1 MKVAG
6 GYFWKVLRVDL
17 SLGRSEVLR
26 FDEEFA
32 RKYIGGRGFN
42 IKFLW
47 DNLRRRN
54 FKISAF
60 DPDNVLCM
68 SPGPLCGTYTVAA
81 SKTSFATISP
91 ATGIYGD
98 SSMGGVFGPEFRQ
111 TGHDGLVITGRA
123 PELSY
128 LLIDGHKVQVV
139 PFPELKGKSAL
150 EAEGMI
156 RGHTGD
162 QDLKIA
168 VIGPAGENRVVFAC
182 LNSDWSR
189 NAGRIGIGAVLG
201 SKNLKAIAVRGAYD
215 LPIADVDALVKITDQ
230 GLARLKSHKLFGFW
244 QEQGLMSVVD
254 YVNNIGV
261 MPSYNFKD
269 AHFDRANKIN
279 GFVMEERYKI
289 GDTACFA
296 CPMSCGNV
304 CLVKEGKYS
313 GAVCEG
319 PEYETACI
327 FGSNLGVDNFAFIV
341 RANQL
346 CDELGI
352 DTISTGNLI
361 GVMIEAVMEGLVPV
375 ADVDGMELEWGD
387 EDSAIT
393 LMHKIANR
401 QGVGD
406 TLAGGTR
413 AVLARWP
420 QLKPIISQVKGLE
433 QSAYDAR
440 TAVSMALAY
449 ATSDIGAHHTRA
461 WTLAQEMEQ
470 GLHWPPEKKVD
481 LVMYHQTVRPLFD
494 MLGVCRL
501 PWIELGFPEA
511 YYEQAFQA
519 VTGVEFTLKELLDKS
534 AVLYDLTRLI
544 GVKMGVSRKD
554 DQPPD
559 RTFDQPVLTGP
570 QKGKAVNRADFKQL
584 LDLYYQ
590 KRGWDENG
598 LPPKE
603 RELQFN
609 DPLISE

>member
-1 MKVAG
+1 MKVKG
-6 GYFWKVLRVDL
+6 GYFWKALFVDL
-17 SLGRSEVLR
+17 SAGQAFGLP

-32 RKYIGGRGFN
+32 KKYIGGRGFN

-47 DNLRRRN
+47 DNLRRHK
-54 FKISAF
+54 FKINPF
-60 DPDNVLCM
+60 GPENVICM
-68 SPGPLCGTYTVAA
+68 SPGPLGGTYTVAA
-81 SKTSFATISP
+81 GKTSFATISP

-111 TGHDGLVITGRA
+111 TGHDALILSGRA

-128 LLIDGHKVQVV
+128 LLIDGAKVRIV

-156 RGHTGD
+156 RQQTGD

-182 LNSDWSR
+182 VNSDWSR
-189 NAGRIGIGAVLG
+189 NAGRVGIGAVLG
-201 SKNLKAIAVRGAYD
+201 SKNLKAIAVRGACD
-215 LPIADVDALVKITDQ
+215 LPVAEVGQLMEITNA
-230 GLARLKSHKLFGFW
+230 GFARLKSHKLFSFW

-254 YVNNIGV
+254 YVNGIGV
-261 MPSYNFKD
+261 MPTYNFKD
-269 AHFDRANKIN
+269 AHFDRADQIN

-289 GDTACFA
+289 GDTACFC
-296 CPMSCGNV
+296 CPMSCGNA

-319 PEYETACI
+319 PEYETACM
-327 FGSNLGVDNFAFIV
+327 FGSNLGIDNFAFIV

-352 DTISTGNLI
+352 DTISTANLI
-361 GVMIEAVMEGLVPV
+361 GVMIEAVTSDLVPV
-375 ADVDGMELEWGD
+375 EEVDGLALEWGD
-387 EDSAIT
+387 EEGVIT

-401 QGVGD
+401 EGVGD
-406 TLAGGTR
+406 TLAGGSK
-413 AVLARWP
+413 AVIARWP
-420 QLKPIISQVKGLE
+420 RLKPIISQVKGLE

-461 WTLAQEMEQ
+461 WTLAHEMEQ
-470 GLHWPPEKKVD
+470 GLNWSPEKKVD

-501 PWIELGFPEA
+501 PWIELGFPED
-511 YYEQAFQA
+511 YYEQAYQA
-519 VTGVEFTLKELLDKS
+519 VTGVKYSLQDLLAKS
-534 AVLYDLTRLI
+534 ALLYDLTRLI
-544 GVKMGVSRKD
+544 GVKLGISRQD

-559 RTFDQPVLTGP
+559 RTFDQPVLSGP
-570 QKGKAVNRADFKQL
+570 QKGKVVRREDFEEL
-584 LDLYYQ
+584 LELYYR
-590 KRGWDENG
+590 KRGWDQNG
-598 LPPKE
+598 IPPQE
-603 RELQFN
+603 REREFSE
-609 DPLISE
+609 PLVSE